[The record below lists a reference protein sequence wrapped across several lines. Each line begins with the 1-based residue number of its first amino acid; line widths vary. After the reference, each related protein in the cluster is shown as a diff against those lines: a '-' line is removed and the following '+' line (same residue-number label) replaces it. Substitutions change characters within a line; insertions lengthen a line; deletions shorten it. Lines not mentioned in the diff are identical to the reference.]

1 MKSPVKL
8 PRSYTAPAGSTR
20 MRDRLGSLRARLVLY
35 VFCIMTMA
43 SLFTSAAYVVMF
55 NAGWLRPLFITQ
67 MMSPI
72 WMVCVSSVIG
82 TVITAW
88 IGKYYLSPVTQVI
101 EATKRVAKGD
111 FSVQLP
117 LESGRG
123 EMTDLVR
130 SFNRMTKELSGIEMF
145 RTDFINSFSHEFK
158 TPIVSI
164 RGFARQLQRDDISD
178 EERREY
184 ATIIADEST
193 RLANLATNVLLLSKL
208 ENQQI
213 VTEKTDFH
221 LDEQLRSCILLL
233 EKQWEQKNLEMIIDL
248 QEVTCR
254 GNAEMLSQAWVNL
267 INNAIK
273 FTPESGS
280 IGVNLIQTD
289 DVVTVQ
295 ISDTGIGMDR
305 DTQAHI
311 FEKFY
316 QGDKSHHGEGNGLGL
331 AMVKRIIDLH
341 RGKITVESVK
351 GHGSTFTVQLPVNG

>member
-1 MKSPVKL
+1 MRGKL
-8 PRSYTAPAGSTR
+8 KQPPMPAGSGGVR
-20 MRDRLGSLRARLVLY
+20 MRAHLGSLRARLVLY

-43 SLFTSAAYVVMF
+43 SLFTSAAYVVMLS
-55 NAGWLRPLFITQ
+55 AGWLRPLFITQ

-72 WMVCVSSVIG
+72 WMVCVSSIIG

-101 EATKRVAKGD
+101 AATKRVAKGD

-117 LESGRG
+117 MEDGRG
-123 EMTDLVR
+123 EMGDLVR
-130 SFNRMTKELSGIEMF
+130 SFNRIEMF
-145 RTDFINSFSHEFK
+145 RSDFINSFSHEFK

-164 RGFARQLQRDDISD
+164 RGFARQLQRDDITD

-193 RLANLATNVLLLSKL
+193 RLANLATNILLLSKL

-213 VTEKTDFH
+213 VTEKTAFR

-233 EKQWEQKNLEMIIDL
+233 EKQWEQKHLELVIDL
-248 QEVTCR
+248 EEVTCY

-273 FTPESGS
+273 FTPEGGT
-280 IGVNLIQTD
+280 IGISLVAVD
-289 DVVTVQ
+289 DTATVQ
-295 ISDTGIGMDR
+295 VSDT
-305 DTQAHI
+305 
-311 FEKFY
+311 
-316 QGDKSHHGEGNGLGL
+316 GDKSHHGEGNGLGL
-331 AMVKRIIDLH
+331 AMVKRIIALS
-341 RGKITVESVK
+341 RGKITVDSVK
-351 GHGSTFTVQLPVNG
+351 GKGTTFTVQLPVKG

>member
-1 MKSPVKL
+1 MKE
-8 PRSYTAPAGSTR
+8 R
-20 MRDRLGSLRARLVLY
+20 MGSLRVRLVLY
-35 VFCIMTMA
+35 VFFIMMTA
-43 SLFTSAAYVVMF
+43 SLFTGTLYLLMF
-55 NAGWLRPLFITQ
+55 SFGWLRPLFITQ
-67 MMSPI
+67 MMSPV
-72 WMVCVSSVIG
+72 WLVCVSSVIG

-111 FSVQLP
+111 FTVRLP
-117 LESGRG
+117 EENGGG
-123 EMTDLVR
+123 EMNDLVR
-130 SFNRMTKELSGIEMF
+130 SFNRMTRELGGIELF

-164 RGFARQLQRDDISD
+164 RGFARQLQRDDITD

-193 RLANLATNVLLLSKL
+193 RLANLATNILLLSKL

-213 VTEKTDFH
+213 VTEQTEFH

-233 EKQWEQKNLEMIIDL
+233 EKQWTQKKLELVIDL
-248 QEVTCR
+248 DEVVCH

-273 FTPESGS
+273 FTPEGGT
-280 IGVNLIQTD
+280 IGISLCKMD
-289 DVVTVQ
+289 GKAMVQ
-295 ISDTGIGMDR
+295 VSDTGIGMDKE
-305 DTQAHI
+305 TCKHI

-316 QGDKSHHGEGNGLGL
+316 QGEKSHHGEGNGLGL
-331 AMVKRIIDLH
+331 SLVQRIVALSH
-341 RGKITVESVK
+341 GKISVESVK
-351 GHGSTFTVQLPVNG
+351 GKGTTFTVQLPIKE

>member
-1 MKSPVKL
+1 MRGKL
-8 PRSYTAPAGSTR
+8 KQPPMPAGSGGVR
-20 MRDRLGSLRARLVLY
+20 MRAHLGSLRARLVLY

-43 SLFTSAAYVVMF
+43 SLFTSAAYVVMLS
-55 NAGWLRPLFITQ
+55 AGWLRPLFITQ

-72 WMVCVSSVIG
+72 WMVCVSSIIG

-101 EATKRVAKGD
+101 AATKRVAKGD

-117 LESGRG
+117 MEDGRG
-123 EMTDLVR
+123 EMGDLVR
-130 SFNRMTKELSGIEMF
+130 SFNRMTRELGGIEMF
-145 RTDFINSFSHEFK
+145 RSDFINSFSHEFK

-164 RGFARQLQRDDISD
+164 RGFARQLQRDDITD

-193 RLANLATNVLLLSKL
+193 RLANLATNILLLSKL

-213 VTEKTDFH
+213 VTEKTAFR

-233 EKQWEQKNLEMIIDL
+233 EKQWEQKHLELVIDL
-248 QEVTCR
+248 EEVTCY

-273 FTPESGS
+273 FTPEGGT
-280 IGVNLIQTD
+280 IGISMVAVD
-289 DVVTVQ
+289 DTATVQ
-295 ISDTGIGMDR
+295 VSDTGIGMDR
-305 DTQAHI
+305 ETQQHI

-331 AMVKRIIDLH
+331 AMVKRIIALSC
-341 RGKITVESVK
+341 GKITVDSVK
-351 GHGSTFTVQLPVNG
+351 GKGTTFTVQLPVKG

>member
-1 MKSPVKL
+1 MRGKLKQPPMPV
-8 PRSYTAPAGSTR
+8 GSGGVR
-20 MRDRLGSLRARLVLY
+20 MRAHLGSLRARLVLY
-35 VFCIMTMA
+35 VFCIMTRA
-43 SLFTSAAYVVMF
+43 HPFSSAAYVVMLS
-55 NAGWLRPLFITQ
+55 AGWLRPLFITQ

-72 WMVCVSSVIG
+72 WMVCVSSIIG

-101 EATKRVAKGD
+101 AATKRVAKGD

-117 LESGRG
+117 MEDGRG
-123 EMTDLVR
+123 EMGDLVR
-130 SFNRMTKELSGIEMF
+130 SFNRMTRELGGIEMF
-145 RTDFINSFSHEFK
+145 RSDLINSFSHEFK

-164 RGFARQLQRDDISD
+164 RGFARQLQRDDITD

-193 RLANLATNVLLLSKL
+193 RLANLATNILLLSKL

-213 VTEKTDFH
+213 VTEKTAFR

-233 EKQWEQKNLEMIIDL
+233 EKQWEQKHLELVIDL
-248 QEVTCR
+248 EEVTCY

-273 FTPESGS
+273 FTPEGGT
-280 IGVNLIQTD
+280 IGISLVAVD
-289 DVVTVQ
+289 DTATVQ
-295 ISDTGIGMDR
+295 VSDTGIGMDR
-305 DTQAHI
+305 ETQQHI

-316 QGDKSHHGEGNGLGL
+316 QGDKSHHGDGNGLGL
-331 AMVKRIIDLH
+331 AMVKRIIALS
-341 RGKITVESVK
+341 RGKITVDSVK
-351 GHGSTFTVQLPVNG
+351 GKGTTFTVQLPVKG